1 MSSKSSPLSLA
12 GLFPD
17 ADDQKIFAVLAN
29 YLLLSQFDLARSVI
43 DETFRMDPERV
54 VRLFRVMCCEPIPAA
69 WYAAHARHAVT
80 SVSGPAPA
88 LDCRLCP
95 LAL

>member
-1 MSSKSSPLSLA
+1 MSSKSPLSLA

-43 DETFRMDPERV
+43 DETFRMDPERI

-69 WYAAHARHAVT
+69 WYAARGAQVTHA
-80 SVSGPAPA
+80 APESLPPRA
-88 LDCRLCP
+88 LP
-95 LAL
+95 